1 MAQMD
6 LEWTNSWLTFLAL
19 DTIFTDNYNLVFG
32 LTFYVCI
39 CQQYPIDNSTI
50 MVVMGQAAKVFETI
64 IIITITITITII
76 VVVVIIIIT
85 II

>member
-1 MAQMD
+1 M
-6 LEWTNSWLTFLAL
+6 

-64 IIITITITITII
+64 IIITITITII